1 MSLCNEFVMS
11 GLLAFCLFV
20 LKQVELKRRVLER
33 VSFYCRVFACG
44 KEILSSEQGFERTA
58 DHSGDLAILY
68 CKAAQYIEAIE
79 ISRYACRKGSR

>member
-44 KEILSSEQGFERTA
+44 KEILSSERTA